1 LRAEIRA
8 LAIKRRS
15 IEAIRRPNRLVEGT
29 KPREAVLDIGFPFRG
44 GVRLVM
50 IWEQS
55 TYTRY
60 QQQYVCLHS
69 SMSSFAVQ
77 QIAAE
82 CPPDSKKG
90 RRNDRRPFELIWSG
104 LFGGLLARRIERAGI
119 VDLRHL
125 VIAEAKDLAQD
136 FVGMFAEQG

>member
-1 LRAEIRA
+1 
-8 LAIKRRS
+8 
-15 IEAIRRPNRLVEGT
+15 V
-29 KPREAVLDIGFPFRG
+29 
-44 GVRLVM
+44 

-60 QQQYVCLHS
+60 QQQYVCLHG

-77 QIAAE
+77 QWPQNALQTAKRAA
-82 CPPDSKKG
+82 G
-90 RRNDRRPFELIWSG
+90 VTGGPFELMWSG

-125 VIAEAKDLAQD
+125 VVAEAENLAQD
-136 FVGMFAEQG
+136 FVGVLAEQG